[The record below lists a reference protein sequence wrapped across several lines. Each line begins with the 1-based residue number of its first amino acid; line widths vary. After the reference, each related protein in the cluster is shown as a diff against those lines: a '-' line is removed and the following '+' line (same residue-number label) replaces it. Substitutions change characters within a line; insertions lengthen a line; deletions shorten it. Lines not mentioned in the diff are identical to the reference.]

1 MFKKRK
7 TSFTDELEAYLSEPP
22 ENFDMDVLAFWKVN
36 LKVITMT
43 NHWLL

>member
-1 MFKKRK
+1 MYKKRK

-36 LKVITMT
+36 LK
-43 NHWLL
+43 